1 MKIDRRSVY
10 NRIVS
15 EAKKRKR
22 VLKKHDVR
30 KNELLDIAQ
39 RLFDE
44 NGYDATPISAVLE
57 AAGVAKGT
65 FYHYFK
71 SKEDLLDCLVAR
83 TTDHVVDEIRRS
95 VSAPGLT
102 ALEKASLFFVAS
114 GRWKAANTTSLLA
127 LVRPMFS
134 DENLLLRQRMNR
146 RTQEQ
151 AGAILFEIVRQGIA
165 EGSFHTD
172 YPEEAV
178 EMVMGLGFALQEKGG
193 ALLFSLA
200 EHPENWALMTR
211 RVASYQDAVERV
223 LGIPAGS
230 LRFADERSA
239 QAFRPGD

>member
-1 MKIDRRSVY
+1 
-10 NRIVS
+10 VS
-15 EAKKRKR
+15 EAKPLKRI
-22 VLKKHDVR
+22 VKKHDVR
-30 KNELLDIAQ
+30 KNELLDVAQ

-44 NGYDATPISAVLE
+44 NGYEATPVSAVLD

-83 TTDHVVDEIRRS
+83 TTDLIVKEIRKA
-95 VSAPGLT
+95 VSDQGLS
-102 ALEKASLFFVAS
+102 AIEKANLFFVAS
-114 GRWKAANTTSLLA
+114 GRWKVANATSLLT
-127 LVRPMFS
+127 LVRAMFS

-151 AGAILFEIVRQGIA
+151 AGAILVDIVRQGVE

-193 ALLFSLA
+193 ALLLSLA
-200 EHPENWALMTR
+200 EHPENWALMMR

-239 QAFRPGD
+239 QAFRPGEYDG

>member
-1 MKIDRRSVY
+1 
-10 NRIVS
+10 VS
-15 EAKKRKR
+15 EAKPLKRI
-22 VLKKHDVR
+22 VKKHDVR
-30 KNELLDIAQ
+30 KNELLDVAQ

-44 NGYDATPISAVLE
+44 NGYEATPVSAVLD

-83 TTDHVVDEIRRS
+83 TTDLIVKEIRKA
-95 VSAPGLT
+95 VSDQGLS
-102 ALEKASLFFVAS
+102 AIEKANLFFVAS
-114 GRWKAANTTSLLA
+114 GRWKVANATSLLT
-127 LVRPMFS
+127 LVRAMFS

-146 RTQEQ
+146 RTQEH
-151 AGAILFEIVRQGIA
+151 AGAILVDIVRQGVQ

-193 ALLFSLA
+193 ALLLSLA
-200 EHPENWALMTR
+200 EHPENWALMMR

-239 QAFRPGD
+239 QAFRPGEYDG